1 VFSKHIRIGPDST
14 RDAVVMNLLI
24 NGGMDA
30 VSARLPA
37 TEADALIAR
46 LGRARAALNQPV
58 EPDPDPCANPDLT
71 VVDPAW
77 RTSAGN
83 VAPASDVEGVSLAI
97 RHSGYGWLCF
107 VLPHDEAKAL
117 GQWLIENA
125 GRPTDAAAA
134 HQVHDQRQHE

>member
-1 VFSKHIRIGPDST
+1 
-14 RDAVVMNLLI
+14 MNLLI
-24 NGGMDA
+24 NGGTKA

-37 TEADALIAR
+37 NEADALIAR
-46 LGRARAALNQPV
+46 LGRARAALNQQV

-125 GRPTDAAAA
+125 GRPTDAAAEA
-134 HQVHDQRQHE
+134 AE